1 MKNKLFKII
10 ILVLLILFV
19 IPIFFQL
26 VWNNIL
32 VEICSFKVITYW
44 QSFWVCYIGRMS
56 FAGRH
61 VSLKEI

>member
-61 VSLKEI
+61 VSLKKI